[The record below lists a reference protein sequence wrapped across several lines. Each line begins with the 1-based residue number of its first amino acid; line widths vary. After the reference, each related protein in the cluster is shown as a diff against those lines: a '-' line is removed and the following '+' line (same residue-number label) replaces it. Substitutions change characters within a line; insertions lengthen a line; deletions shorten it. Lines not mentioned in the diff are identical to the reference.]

1 MAGTAETPLA
11 VGWLQSDSDNINA
24 TDVSSGFPIQCTAQC
39 NTPLQKGLLYNN
51 ETTSSPEKE
60 QMFHELTH
68 TASTNHK
75 VVDCVMK
82 KQSMK
87 T

>member
-1 MAGTAETPLA
+1 MLAFTAATAETPLE
-11 VGWLQSDSDNINA
+11 SDSDNINV
-24 TDVSSGFPIQCTAQC
+24 TDVSSGFPVQCTAQR
-39 NTPLQKGLLYNN
+39 NTPLQKGLLYNS

-60 QMFHELTH
+60 QMLHGLTH

-75 VVDCVMK
+75 VADCVMK
-82 KQSMK
+82 KQAMK